1 MLMDLFR
8 LHACI
13 GHPFPAQLLRILF
26 WCAENKVRAH
36 AKSEVL
42 ETVLMKI
49 QVFWNVK
56 HHRLVNVGFFKLWWC
71 EDACQSEQT
80 YPSSVLILGLRR
92 AIGQR
97 YSNRQS
103 TWRYIP
109 QDLLYRPNSW
119 IFQFQET
126 KRYSNTHFARRQK
139 KNCFVFE
146 NTI

>member
-8 LHACI
+8 LNSCI

-26 WCAENKVRAH
+26 WYGENKVTAH
-36 AKSEVL
+36 ARSGVL

-49 QVFWNVK
+49 KVFWNVK
-56 HHRLVNVGFFKLWWC
+56 PHRLLNMWFLKLWCC

-80 YPSSVLILGLRR
+80 YPSSTLILGLRR
-92 AIGQR
+92 AVGQR
-97 YSNRQS
+97 YSYRRS

-109 QDLLYRPNSW
+109 QDLLYHPNRR
-119 IFQFQET
+119 IFHFQET
-126 KRYSNTHFARRQK
+126 KTYYKTHFARRQK
-139 KNCFVFE
+139 KNGFVFE